1 MQSFPFLKKFMFVAL
16 SMLLLVGIGCGNS
29 DDDLSTDNS
38 ITQSL
43 TNPSGWKVTW
53 YWDKD
58 KDKDE
63 TNDFSGY
70 VFQFLDNGS
79 FEANRNGSTVTG
91 TWQVTSNDGSQRLVI
106 NSGSTTKPLSNLDD
120 DWIITEKT
128 DSRIKLKDDNSE
140 HLEELFFEA
149 L

>member
-1 MQSFPFLKKFMFVAL
+1 MFVAL
-16 SMLLLVGIGCGNS
+16 SMLILVGIGCGNS

-58 KDKDE
+58 KDE

-79 FEANRNGSTVTG
+79 FEATRNGNTVTG

>member
-1 MQSFPFLKKFMFVAL
+1 MFVAL

>member
-1 MQSFPFLKKFMFVAL
+1 MQSFPFLKKFMLVAL

-58 KDKDE
+58 KDE
-63 TNDFSGY
+63 TNDFSRLC
-70 VFQFLDNGS
+70 FPILDNGS
-79 FEANRNGSTVTG
+79 FEATAT
-91 TWQVTSNDGSQRLVI
+91 
-106 NSGSTTKPLSNLDD
+106 
-120 DWIITEKT
+120 
-128 DSRIKLKDDNSE
+128 
-140 HLEELFFEA
+140 EA
-149 L
+149 LLPGLGR